1 MVKPVKRT
9 RNPIAREVKT
19 PRYRK
24 RVIQDKKKKMKR
36 GYSKNYEYN
45 G

>member
-9 RNPIAREVKT
+9 RNPVAREVKT

-36 GYSKNYEYN
+36 GYSKYVAYT
-45 G
+45 

>member
-1 MVKPVKRT
+1 MVKTVKRT
-9 RNPIAREVKT
+9 RNPIARKVKT

-36 GYSKNYEYN
+36 GYSKYVAYT
-45 G
+45 